1 MHRWSFSRAIAV
13 LGGLSFLAFGMWA
26 MVAPRRFFEAAAAFE
41 PYNQHFVQD
50 IGAFQIGLGVVLVL
64 SVFLA
69 RGGALTTGLLG
80 VGVGSAAH
88 VVSHLVGRDLGG
100 TPEVDIPVF
109 AVMTLL
115 LLAGGLDSWR
125 RLPGSRGGETGDV
138 RRYRWPSASRRQ
150 AGEAHAPADR

>member
-1 MHRWSFSRAIAV
+1 MAPSDTPPAGHARAHRWSFARAVAA

-50 IGAFQIGLGVVLVL
+50 IGAFQIGLGAVLVL

-69 RGGALTTGLLG
+69 RADALTTGLLG

-109 AVMTLL
+109 AVVTLF
-115 LLAGGLDSWR
+115 LLAGGLTSWR

-138 RRYRWPSASRRQ
+138 RRYR
-150 AGEAHAPADR
+150 